1 MLPDIDDKGDFL
13 YNKTMKSGGMLVKL
27 RLLCLFMILC
37 LCVPQ
42 AMAAVVQ
49 DTPLHEKLQKEITA
63 ISKKYAAVGVSVAY
77 VRGGE
82 VVDTF
87 AYGDAVRYKVPM
99 TADSIVRVASISK
112 VLVGLAAHASA
123 ENGLIDLDVGI
134 DQYLG
139 FEIFRRHEDDLIT
152 ARSILTH
159 TSSIAPPEVDSG
171 KYEDMKKH
179 LSSRQ
184 SSLYF
189 PSGLI
194 KNWYYKNYP
203 FYVLGLAIERANN
216 KTMDQ
221 VLNEAFADKLNIDGS
236 FWAGDLKHPEL
247 TAAVYKN
254 DHSVYLTVEAQTTVH
269 SRGVGV
275 NSSVFAGNYHASA
288 YDMGKIVAMLA
299 ADGCYGGE
307 RIISEQIVEAME
319 AYQPELVPKNAF
331 YQAQPLRYRENIYGR
346 AGLYYHTG
354 SAYGENNLIAYDPV
368 TGDGVV
374 VFSNGAY
381 GKDAYGIYA
390 VCGYIADLL
399 FNAEW

>member
-1 MLPDIDDKGDFL
+1 
-13 YNKTMKSGGMLVKL
+13 MKK
-27 RLLCLFMILC
+27 RLLCLAMALC
-37 LCVPQ
+37 LCCPQ

-49 DTPLHEKLQKEITA
+49 ETALHESLQKEINA
-63 ISKKYAAVGVSVAY
+63 ISRNYAAIGVSVAY
-77 VRGGE
+77 VRDGE

-87 AYGDAVRYKVPM
+87 AYGDAVRYKTPM
-99 TADSIVRVASISK
+99 TADSIVRAASVSK
-112 VLVGLAAHASA
+112 VLVGLAAHVSA
-123 ENGLIDLDVGI
+123 ENGVMDLDASV

-139 FEIFRRHEDDLIT
+139 FDIYRRHEDDQIT

-171 KYEDMKKH
+171 KYEDMRKH
-179 LSSRQ
+179 LTSRTAT
-184 SSLYF
+184 LYF

-194 KNWYYKNYP
+194 KNWNYMNYP

-221 VLNEAFADKLNIDGS
+221 VMNEAFADKLAIDGS
-236 FWAGDLKHPEL
+236 FWAGDLKNPER
-247 TAAVYKN
+247 TAAVYN
-254 DHSVYLTVEAQTTVH
+254 QAHEVFLSVEAQTVVH
-269 SRGVGV
+269 SRGIGV
-275 NSSVFAGNYHASA
+275 NNSIFAGNYHISA

-307 RIISEQIVEAME
+307 RIISEQVVAAME
-319 AYQPELVPKNAF
+319 AYQPEIVPKNKF
-331 YQAQPLRYRENIYGR
+331 YQAQPLRYRTDIYGR
-346 AGLYYHTG
+346 EGLYYHTG

-368 TGDGVV
+368 AGDGVV
-374 VFSNGAY
+374 IFSNGAS

-399 FNAEW
+399 FNADWP

>member
-1 MLPDIDDKGDFL
+1 M
-13 YNKTMKSGGMLVKL
+13 TVKK
-27 RLLCLFMILC
+27 RLICLMMILC
-37 LCVPQ
+37 FCCPQ
-42 AMAAVVQ
+42 AMAAVAQ
-49 DTPLHEKLQKEITA
+49 DTPLHDELQKQINA
-63 ISKKYAAVGVSVAY
+63 IGKKYAAVGVSVAY
-77 VRGGE
+77 IRAGE

-112 VLVGLAAHASA
+112 VLVGIAAHVSA
-123 ENGLIDLDVGI
+123 EKGLMNLDESI

-139 FEIFRRHEDDLIT
+139 FEIYRRHEEDVIT

-171 KYEDMKKH
+171 KYEDMRKH
-179 LSSRQ
+179 LTSSKC
-184 SSLYF
+184 SLYY
-189 PSGLI
+189 PSGQI
-194 KNWYYKNYP
+194 KNWYYRNYP

-221 VLNEAFADKLNIDGS
+221 VLNEAFAEQLGVDGS
-236 FWAGDLKHPEL
+236 FWAGDLKNPEL
-247 TAAVYKN
+247 TAAVYDQAHN
-254 DHSVYLTVEAQTTVH
+254 VFLSVEAQTTVH

-275 NSSVFAGNYHASA
+275 NNSIFAGNYHISA

-299 ADGCYGGE
+299 MDGCYGGE
-307 RIISEQIVEAME
+307 RILSEQVVEALE
-319 AYQPELVPKNAF
+319 AYQDELVPNNKF
-331 YQAQPLRYRENIYGR
+331 YQAQPLRYRMDMYGR
-346 AGLYYHTG
+346 DGLYYHTG

-374 VFSNGAY
+374 VFSTGAY

-399 FNAEW
+399 FNAAW